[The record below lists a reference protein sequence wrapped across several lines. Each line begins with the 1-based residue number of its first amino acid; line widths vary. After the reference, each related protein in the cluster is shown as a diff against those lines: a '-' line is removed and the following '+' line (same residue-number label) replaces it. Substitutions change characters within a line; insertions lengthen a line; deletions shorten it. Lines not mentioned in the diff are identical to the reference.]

1 MFIIKIVMGVCQFKR
16 LHTNTSARTWTC
28 YNKYIHH
35 RGLMNSGTSSTELN
49 DMLTNFVNYVDSFYG
64 VNDPLYPM
72 MSRETKQPLSKVD
85 ILGATENYLSMCS
98 DETNKFCTWG
108 DGDSLDRERV
118 RDILLEEYNYKFVG
132 E

>member
-1 MFIIKIVMGVCQFKR
+1 
-16 LHTNTSARTWTC
+16 
-28 YNKYIHH
+28 
-35 RGLMNSGTSSTELN
+35 MNSGTSSTELN

-72 MSRETKQPLSKVD
+72 MNQETKQPLSKVD
-85 ILGATENYLSMCS
+85 ILGATENYLAMCS
-98 DETNKFCTWG
+98 DESNKFCTWG